1 MPIKSKVSSAVL
13 PTAFL
18 FASSLCAQS
27 QIQPKQPNVLF
38 IIADDMRPEF
48 GCYGVEGVKTPNIDA
63 LASSGVLFQNAYCNV
78 PVSGASRASL
88 FTGVYPNFPNR
99 FTAYNAMAQEECPW
113 AVPMSGWFVE
123 NGYYAVSNGKVFHTI
138 TDHDDSWSEYP
149 WRVDPDG
156 YGADWAEYN
165 KWELWMNKES
175 GNFINPATMRG
186 PFCES
191 ADVPDTAYDD
201 GKVREKTIDDL
212 KRLKEKD
219 QPFFLACGFWRPH
232 LPFNA
237 PKKYWDMYYREDIAL
252 ATNRYRPEDLPS
264 QVSSST
270 EIKSYA
276 LVDNTSDIEFHRK
289 AKHGYYACL
298 SYIDA
303 QIGMILQALDD
314 LELSQNTIVVLIG
327 DHGWH
332 LGEHDFWGKHNLM
345 KKSTHSPLIVRAPG
359 LQKGKTA
366 SMVEFV
372 DIYPTLCELC
382 NIPKPKEQLDG
393 RSFVPILNNLE
404 KRTKHN
410 LYIQWQGG
418 YSAVSNRYNFA
429 QWPNTGGTSMM
440 LFDHK
445 HDADENKNVAKEPQY
460 KKTVK
465 QMQWFL
471 SKKKGELTPN
481 GY

>member
-1 MPIKSKVSSAVL
+1 MVTSFPINKAFLSVS
-13 PTAFL
+13 FL
-18 FASSLCAQS
+18 FAIPLSAKSH
-27 QIQPKQPNVLF
+27 QPTKKPNVLF

-48 GCYGVEGVKTPNIDA
+48 GCYGVDAVKTPNIDA
-63 LASSGVLFQNAYCNV
+63 FASTGVLFQNAYCNV

-88 FTGVYPNFPNR
+88 LTGVYPNYPDR
-99 FTAYNAMAQEECPW
+99 FVSYNSYAQDDCPW
-113 AVPMSGWFVE
+113 AVPMSEWFTQ
-123 NGYYAVSNGKVFHTI
+123 NGYHTISNGKVFHNI
-138 TDHDDSWSEYP
+138 TDHDNTWSEYP

-201 GKVREKTIDDL
+201 GKVRQKTIEDL

-219 QPFFLACGFWRPH
+219 EPFFLACGFWRPH

-237 PKKYWDMYYREDIAL
+237 PKKYWDMYNREDIPL
-252 ATNRYRPEDLPS
+252 APNRYRPENLPD
-264 QVSSST
+264 QVTSSS

-276 LVDNTSDIEFHRK
+276 RVDNTSDIDFHRE

-314 LELSQNTIVVLIG
+314 LELSDNTIVILIG

-345 KKSTHSPLIVRAPG
+345 KKSTHCPLIVRAPG
-359 LQKGKTA
+359 TQTGKTE

-372 DIYPTLCELC
+372 DLFPTLCDLC
-382 NIPKPKEQLDG
+382 DIPEPKDQLDG
-393 RSFVPILNNLE
+393 RSFVSILNNLE
-404 KRTKHN
+404 KHTKHN

-418 YSAVSNRYNFA
+418 YSAVSNRYNYA
-429 QWPNTGGTSMM
+429 QWPESKKGSMM
-440 LFDHK
+440 LFDHET
-445 HDADENKNVAKEPQY
+445 DAHENHNVAHEPMY
-460 KKTVK
+460 KKVISQFK
-465 QMQWFL
+465 WFL
-471 SKKKGELTPN
+471 SKKKEE
-481 GY
+481 